1 MRILLFLFISIYAF
15 GADVCEKKE
24 AEMFIYIKKHTDAYK
39 NKNLGY
45 SEEKIYNKAIDDCSV
60 KKDKEACLYI
70 YNNFIIEGNYKVEKN
85 IFNLITILTH
95 LGTIIQS
102 DKDKKHKEINY
113 LISLDSQKN
122 ALEEINYVLNKT
134 NDAKTIEALKLLK
147 EMNDF
152 SIHRLNACPLYYNDK
167 LQSDTI
173 DMPCACK
180 KNTAFLLKPD
190 TTRQAFLNLKL
201 LCDKYKDSVSCGAV
215 GGLYENGKGVRINF
229 KQAKKY
235 YGLACDGGYQL
246 GCDGYKR
253 LMGH

>member
-1 MRILLFLFISIYAF
+1 MRIILALFIYIYAF
-15 GADVCEKKE
+15 GIDVCKEKE
-24 AEMFIYIKKHTDAYK
+24 IEMSIYINKYTNVYE

-45 SEEKIYNKAIDDCSV
+45 SEEKLYNKAVDDCSV

-70 YNNFIIEGNYKVEKN
+70 YNNFVINGNYKVEKN

-95 LGTIIQS
+95 LGIIIQS
-102 DKDKKHKEINY
+102 DKDKKYKEVNY
-113 LISLDSQKN
+113 LISLDSYKN
-122 ALEEINYVLNKT
+122 ALDEINYVLNKT
-134 NDAKTIEALKLLK
+134 NDTKTIEGLKLLK
-147 EMNDF
+147 KMSDF
-152 SIHRLNACPLYYNDK
+152 EINRAYVCPLYYNDK
-167 LQSDTI
+167 LQSDAI

-180 KNTAFLLKPD
+180 KNTALLIKPD
-190 TTRQAFLNLKL
+190 TIKRAFLNLKL
-201 LCDKYKDSVSCGAV
+201 LCDKYKDSVSCGVV

-253 LMGH
+253 LMGY

>member
-1 MRILLFLFISIYAF
+1 MRIILALFIYIYAF
-15 GADVCEKKE
+15 GIDICKEKE
-24 AEMFIYIKKHTDAYK
+24 IEMSIYINKYINAYE

-45 SEEKIYNKAIDDCSV
+45 SEEKLYNKAVDDCSV

-70 YNNFIIEGNYKVEKN
+70 YNNFIINGNYKVEKN

-95 LGTIIQS
+95 LGIIIQS
-102 DKDKKHKEINY
+102 DKDKKYKEIDY
-113 LISLDSQKN
+113 LISLDSYKN
-122 ALEEINYVLNKT
+122 ALDEINYVLSKT
-134 NDAKTIEALKLLK
+134 NDTKTIEGLKLLK
-147 EMNDF
+147 KMSDF
-152 SIHRLNACPLYYNDK
+152 EINRAYACPLYYNDK
-167 LQSDTI
+167 LQSDAI

-180 KNTAFLLKPD
+180 KNTALLIKPD
-190 TTRQAFLNLKL
+190 TIKRAFLNLKL
-201 LCDKYKDSVSCGAV
+201 LCDKYKDSVSCGVV

-253 LMGH
+253 FMGY

>member
-1 MRILLFLFISIYAF
+1 MRIILALFIYIYAF
-15 GADVCEKKE
+15 GIDVCKEKE
-24 AEMFIYIKKHTDAYK
+24 IEMPIYINKYTNVYE

-45 SEEKIYNKAIDDCSV
+45 SEEKLYNKAVDDCSV

-70 YNNFIIEGNYKVEKN
+70 YNNFVINGNYKVEKN

-95 LGTIIQS
+95 LGIIIQS
-102 DKDKKHKEINY
+102 DKDKKYKEINY
-113 LISLDSQKN
+113 LISLDSYKN
-122 ALEEINYVLNKT
+122 ALDEINYVLNKT
-134 NDAKTIEALKLLK
+134 NDTKTIEGLKLLK
-147 EMNDF
+147 KMSDF
-152 SIHRLNACPLYYNDK
+152 EINRAYVCPLYYNDK
-167 LQSDTI
+167 LQSDAI

-180 KNTAFLLKPD
+180 KNTALLIKPD
-190 TTRQAFLNLKL
+190 TIKRAFLNLKL
-201 LCDKYKDSVSCGAV
+201 LCDKYKDSVSCGVV

-253 LMGH
+253 LMGY

>member
-1 MRILLFLFISIYAF
+1 MRIILALFIYIYAF
-15 GADVCEKKE
+15 GIDICKEKE
-24 AEMFIYIKKHTDAYK
+24 IEMSIYTNAYE

-45 SEEKIYNKAIDDCSV
+45 SEEKIYKKAVDDCSV

-70 YNNFIIEGNYKVEKN
+70 YNNFVVNGNYKVEKN

-95 LGTIIQS
+95 LGIIIQS
-102 DKDKKHKEINY
+102 DKDKQYKEIDY
-113 LISLDSQKN
+113 LISLDSYKN
-122 ALEEINYVLNKT
+122 ALDEINYVLSKT
-134 NDAKTIEALKLLK
+134 NDTKTIEGLKLLK
-147 EMNDF
+147 KMSDF
-152 SIHRLNACPLYYNDK
+152 EINRAYVCPLYYNDK
-167 LQSDTI
+167 LQSDAI

-180 KNTAFLLKPD
+180 KNTALLIKPD
-190 TTRQAFLNLKL
+190 TIKRAFLNLKL
-201 LCDKYKDSVSCGAV
+201 LCDKYKDSVSCGVV

-253 LMGH
+253 LMGY